1 MGNKFFG
8 MLGTIGEFG
17 AVICMFSIVRTF
29 SIWKKIRIF
38 CYCIFLLF
46 TTHFFISCTNYIP
59 YPIQFI
65 SKLML
70 IIFARNHLINVNI
83 RLLLWMRVLY
93 LNYRQNVCAISDD
106 LGNEDRFLQHSQ
118 MLGILCAVLPLN
130 LSKNLLRNENSL
142 WGSCSRKYITQTKA
156 VYWQTFQVIWE
167 QFQNS

>member
-1 MGNKFFG
+1 MEKNKN
-8 MLGTIGEFG
+8 
-17 AVICMFSIVRTF
+17 
-29 SIWKKIRIF
+29 
-38 CYCIFLLF
+38 FLLLY
-46 TTHFFISCTNYIP
+46 FFIIYNPFFYIMHQLYS

-65 SKLML
+65 SKLIL